1 VKTSG
6 LELKAPPDIV
16 WLVVGAM
23 MWLASTMTPGL
34 AVAKPLRLVVAA
46 ALIALGVG
54 LIVGAR
60 IMLDRAGTTWHPSD
74 PERTTALVSGGVF
87 RLSRNPTYLGM
98 QLVLVGWAVVLAS
111 PLALVVS
118 AVFALWIDRF
128 QIRPE
133 ERALAA
139 LLGQEYRDYARAV
152 RRWV

>member
-1 VKTSG
+1 MSG
-6 LELKAPPDIV
+6 LELKAPPDVV

-23 MWLASTMTPGL
+23 MWLASRMTPEL
-34 AVAKPLRLVVAA
+34 AVDMPLRLVAAA

-60 IMLDRAGTTWHPSD
+60 IMLDRAGTTWHPSE
-74 PERTTALVSGGVF
+74 PERTTRLVSGGVF
-87 RLSRNPTYLGM
+87 RLSRNPIYLGM

-118 AVFALWIDRF
+118 AIFALWIDRF

-133 ERALAA
+133 ERALSA